1 MSESQPLLT
10 IIIPAYNEEYRLP
23 RSLEQI
29 VAFIQAQPEPMEV
42 LVVEN
47 GSRDHTTE
55 IAEGFAAEYPFV
67 RVIHSEKGKGAAV
80 KAGMMVGSGRY
91 LFICDSDLSMPI
103 AEVRKFLPPVQAE
116 YDVAIGSREG
126 PGADRFGEPPYRH
139 LMGRV
144 FNLIVRVWPSRAS
157 RIRNAASR
165 VFATRWARKSSP
177 SRRCPVGPSTWKRCS
192 SPCGG
197 ATK

>member
-1 MSESQPLLT
+1 MSEQQPLLT

-29 VAFIQAQPEPMEV
+29 VAFIQAQPEAMEV

-47 GSRDHTTE
+47 GSRDRTTE
-55 IAEGFAAEYPFV
+55 IAEGFATRYSFV
-67 RVIHSEKGKGAAV
+67 RVMHSEKGKGAAV

-116 YDVAIGSREG
+116 YDVAIRIAG
-126 PGADRFGEPPYRH
+126 GAGQ
-139 LMGRV
+139 
-144 FNLIVRVWPSRAS
+144 
-157 RIRNAASR
+157 AASLRRTALPAPDGAR
-165 VFATRWARKSSP
+165 VQSDRAR
-177 SRRCPVGPSTWKRCS
+177 VGYPGLPGYAVRLQELSQ
-192 SPCGG
+192 
-197 ATK
+197 